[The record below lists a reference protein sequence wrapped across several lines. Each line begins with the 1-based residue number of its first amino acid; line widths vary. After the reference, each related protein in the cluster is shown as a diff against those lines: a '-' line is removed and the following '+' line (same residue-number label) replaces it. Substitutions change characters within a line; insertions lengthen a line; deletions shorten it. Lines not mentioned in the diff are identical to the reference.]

1 MTLRLGFSPFPYYI
15 TPDGL
20 RPDLA
25 PTLDEI
31 LRQIA
36 AAGYGGVPAEVPAG
50 TSPEDYAAILAKHG
64 LAAAPGYFQAD
75 FAEAE
80 IAPVVEAARGIARQ
94 HRALG
99 LDRIFVAQQF
109 PDPVRI
115 AAPAQGMGADP
126 ARLDLIVAGLSAV
139 AEAMRAE
146 GVFPCLHQHVGTAIE
161 TADETCFVLD
171 SIAPDRLLFGP
182 DIGHL
187 SWGGSDPVAMLRRY
201 RDRIGVVHLK
211 DIRRAVADRGRAEKW
226 GYRETTWAGL
236 WTVPGSGDID
246 CEAVLAVLR
255 GLDIWAIAEI
265 DIAGDDGPE
274 IAAHRSFEWLSARV
288 AGEPTTAVGAQ

>member
-25 PTLDEI
+25 PPLDEI

-36 AAGYGGVPAEVPAG
+36 AAGYAGVPAEVPAG
-50 TSPEDYAAILAKHG
+50 TSPEDYAAMLATHG
-64 LAAAPGYFQAD
+64 LAPAPGYFQAD
-75 FAEAE
+75 FAEAD

-115 AAPAQGMGADP
+115 AAPTMGAGADP
-126 ARLDLIVAGLSAV
+126 ARLDQIVTGLSAV
-139 AEAMRAE
+139 ADAMYSE
-146 GVFPCLHQHVGTAIE
+146 GVLPCLHQHVGTAIE
-161 TADETCFVLD
+161 TEDEACFVLD
-171 SIAPDRLLFGP
+171 AIASDRLLFGP

-187 SWGGSDPVAMLRRY
+187 SWAGADPVGMLTRY

-211 DIRRAVADRGRAEKW
+211 DIRRAVADRGRAEGW
-226 GYRETTWAGL
+226 GYRQTTWGGL

-274 IAAHRSFEWLSARV
+274 IAARRSFEWLSARV
-288 AGEPTTAVGAQ
+288 AGEPATTVGAP